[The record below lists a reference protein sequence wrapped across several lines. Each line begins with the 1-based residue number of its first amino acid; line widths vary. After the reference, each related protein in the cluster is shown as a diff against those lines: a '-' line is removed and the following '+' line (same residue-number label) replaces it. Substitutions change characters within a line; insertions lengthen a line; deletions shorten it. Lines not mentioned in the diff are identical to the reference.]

1 MIGDYIYVIIPKSS
15 AMATT
20 VAVAADLNECESS
33 PCSADATCTNTLGSY
48 TCACVEGFTGDGFVC
63 EPTTYDCPPLTF
75 RVANGEALDFGW
87 RVREMELF
95 TDDKCTEPVSLGFS
109 DMTIYTALP
118 TTKCG
123 GVPSPTYS
131 NPLEIV
137 ATNNCYLKCG
147 SGMTLRQRRLTRGR
161 RMQISGSDWNNC
173 DGYDPI
179 EDASSSTAAL
189 CVSQP
194 TCGQICN
201 QLGSACGGYTM
212 AADSRCFI
220 YPTCPTTAAAGA
232 TAYIKSNDFSIAS
245 SKTFEGHPNSL
256 LVDGFGKD
264 DVTEDHPT
272 FTEWWSDCFSCAKDE
287 AWFEVSIAIPAS
299 VQCKI
304 EGLKVW
310 QDPNNAV
317 QFLNVAE
324 GPRDRP
330 SLPSEKGVRPD
341 YQRQLPDM
349 GEQWTQT
356 WSFLADQENSCLPLK
371 CGMPDT
377 FLDGEIVATLPDVA
391 SACNCKQYCIDYLD
405 RGCTAW
411 RHRVETDANFDSTKN
426 THTHMVC
433 ELLKDTKAVP
443 TADPFYTSGYL
454 DTVVQEFSPIT
465 AVPSVSFS
473 LSVTGIKLPDAGLKQ
488 RVKLVDSADGC
499 SA

>member
-1 MIGDYIYVIIPKSS
+1 MEQDYRGLSEVIYRPAPKAPQSVVTLVHKSVRALNVISSAPGDGVLNLGVTYPVPSGYAMFVSDFVRVEMFADGCDMPADVPEVVTVGFKLPPGVVLASAFILENMAAPAPSTMTGDYIYVSIPRSPS
-15 AMATT
+15 AATT
-20 VAVAADLNECESS
+20 LAVAADLDECKLS
-33 PCSADATCTNTLGSY
+33 PCSADATCTNTIGSF
-48 TCACVEGFTGDGFVC
+48 TCACKEGFTGDGFQCAPVA
-63 EPTTYDCPPLTF
+63 YKCPPLTF

-95 TDDKCTEPVSLGFS
+95 TDDKCTSPVSLGFTA
-109 DMTIYTALP
+109 MTIYSATTAASC
-118 TTKCG
+118 TGT
-123 GVPSPTYS
+123 PSPTYS
-131 NPLEIV
+131 NTLEIV

-161 RMQISGSDWNNC
+161 RMTVSGSDWNNC
-173 DGYDPI
+173 DGYDPVA
-179 EDASSSTAAL
+179 DATSSTAAL

-220 YPTCPTTAAAGA
+220 YPTCATTATPGM
-232 TAYIKSNDFSIAS
+232 TVYVKSNDFSITS

-264 DVTEDHPT
+264 DTKDDSPT
-272 FTEWWSDCFSCAKDE
+272 FTEWWSDCFSCAKEE
-287 AWFEVSIAIPAS
+287 AWFEVSIAIPES

-317 QFLNVAE
+317 TTLNVAE

-341 YQRQLPDM
+341 YQRQLPEM
-349 GEQWTQT
+349 GEKWTAT
-356 WSFLADQENSCLPLK
+356 WSFLAEQDTCLPLK

-377 FLDGEIVATLPDVA
+377 FLDGEIIATLPD
-391 SACNCKQYCIDYLD
+391 
-405 RGCTAW
+405 
-411 RHRVETDANFDSTKN
+411 
-426 THTHMVC
+426 
-433 ELLKDTKAVP
+433 
-443 TADPFYTSGYL
+443 
-454 DTVVQEFSPIT
+454 
-465 AVPSVSFS
+465 
-473 LSVTGIKLPDAGLKQ
+473 
-488 RVKLVDSADGC
+488 
-499 SA
+499 